1 MNIKNIIY
9 ALLLGVGMAACLS
22 QNDNDTNAATEVE
35 EAGDASATTASA
47 GTAPDPA
54 AFVIEKGRAGDI
66 KVGMPIED
74 VRKRVTT
81 TVAVKDTTLTL
92 EGQQSTAYLLRA
104 QGQEKGL
111 LVEQHCQPDCKVW
124 RISTESQDY
133 KTPKGIGVG
142 SKYDEV
148 KRAYPISTVSL
159 AEGNLVA
166 VSEEAGMSFVLE
178 DTELPQ
184 DENEKGK
191 YNPANIPAN
200 TIVKRIMLY

>member
-22 QNDNDTNAATEVE
+22 QNDNDNDAATEVE
-35 EAGDASATTASA
+35 EAGDTAATSASA

-111 LVEQHCQPDCKVW
+111 LVEQLCEPDCKVW
-124 RISTESQDY
+124 RISTESEDY

-142 SKYDEV
+142 SKYHEV
-148 KRAYPISTVSL
+148 KQAYPISTVSL

-178 DTELPQ
+178 DTALPQ
-184 DENEKGK
+184 DGNKKGK